1 MNGNWAERD
10 ERLVKLPE
18 DDPEIFAIYINLVYT
33 NTVATRRAED
43 PKTRDALPAE
53 LIRLSHLYVL
63 SEKLC
68 DTAAKNATIEA
79 TLASAEEK
87 DTDGKTAIHGWRSI
101 RTMYEGTPKG
111 SPGRRLIVDLWTNSS
126 FQTDYLEENEVHL
139 PRDFFFDVMLALGK
153 ERQAAGNHVAKRYDA
168 SLYME
173 AVK

>member
-18 DDPEIFAIYINLVYT
+18 DDPEIFATYINFVYT
-33 NTVATRRAED
+33 NTVATSGAED
-43 PKTRDALPAE
+43 PKTHDALAAE
-53 LIRLSHLYVL
+53 LITLSHLYVL

-79 TLASAEEK
+79 TLAAAEEK
-87 DTDGKTAIHGWRSI
+87 DTDGKTSIHGWRSI

-111 SPGRRLIVDLWTNSS
+111 SPGRRLIVDLWTNFS
-126 FQTDYLEENEVHL
+126 FKDDFLERNEVQLH
-139 PRDFFFDVMLALGK
+139 RDFIFDVMLALGK
-153 ERQAAGNHVAKRYDA
+153 ERQAAGKHVAKRYDA
-168 SLYME
+168 NRYME